1 MKNETRQTDVNF
13 QANTRC
19 ADFFFFFLF
28 LIFRSADEI
37 STKISKVWTVFN
49 VRYKIS
55 ISISRWVEHVR
66 DSRLDL
72 ESELHSDLENSTS
85 RVMIIA

>member
-1 MKNETRQTDVNF
+1 MKLVKRMSISRRIRVAQIS
-13 QANTRC
+13 
-19 ADFFFFFLF
+19 FFFFLF